1 MNLPRFIRT
10 FHRWTSIVFTLTVI
24 ANFVAIGFMGP
35 AGVPPLVTY
44 SPLLPLF
51 LLLFSGLFMFFHPY
65 LARRR
70 AAATAR

>member
-1 MNLPRFIRT
+1 MTRFIRA

-24 ANFVAIGFMGP
+24 ANFVFIGFLGQ

-51 LLLFSGLFMFFHPY
+51 LLLLSGLFMFFQHY
-65 LARRR
+65 FGRRR
-70 AAATAR
+70 AGLTHA

>member
-1 MNLPRFIRT
+1 MTRFIRT

-24 ANFVAIGFMGP
+24 ANFVAIGFMGQ

-51 LLLFSGLFMFFHPY
+51 LLLLSGLFMFFRHY
-65 LARRR
+65 FARRGLTH
-70 AAATAR
+70 A

>member
-1 MNLPRFIRT
+1 MTRFIRT

-24 ANFVAIGFMGP
+24 ANFVAIGFMGQ

-51 LLLFSGLFMFFHPY
+51 LLLFSGLFMFFRPY
-65 LARRR
+65 FARRGLTH
-70 AAATAR
+70 A

>member
-1 MNLPRFIRT
+1 MTRFIRA

-24 ANFVAIGFMGP
+24 ANFVFIGFLGQ

-51 LLLFSGLFMFFHPY
+51 LLLFSGLFMFFQHY
-65 LARRR
+65 FGRRR
-70 AAATAR
+70 AAVNHA